1 MIEQLKCF
9 QFNAVQVHMSI
20 IWGPEQASIEYS
32 ANPVEVLH
40 WGDYIGDSAQGAEI
54 VWATPAWILIDMIFK
69 LRDNLLP
76 GHEVGVDHDGH
87 LLLEVFQY
95 PHLLLL

>member
-1 MIEQLKCF
+1 
-9 QFNAVQVHMSI
+9 MSI
-20 IWGPEQASIEYS
+20 IRGPEQASIEYS

-40 WGDYIGDSAQGAEI
+40 WGDNIGDSAQAAEI
-54 VWATPAWILIDMIFK
+54 VWAIPAWILINMIFK
-69 LRDNLLP
+69 LKENLLP
-76 GHEVGVDHDGH
+76 GHDMGVYHDGH